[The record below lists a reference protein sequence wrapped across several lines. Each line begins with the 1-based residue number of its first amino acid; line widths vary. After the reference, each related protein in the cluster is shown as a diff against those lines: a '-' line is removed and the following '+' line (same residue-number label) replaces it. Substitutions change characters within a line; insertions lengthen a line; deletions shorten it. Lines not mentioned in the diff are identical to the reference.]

1 MQLSTLRG
9 TFRLAASSR
18 QAVAAAPAA
27 GSTASRHTF
36 NATTPPPPPSSS
48 RPLLTIQL
56 NKTNQEAPQ
65 SRGSSDVAGRS
76 QGKKRLLIGAVPAC
90 SGFRAGAGAG
100 TTTQCVGHPTH
111 LFSPPTNSSPPCFQA
126 RRLNTHGIHCSSEG
140 GQGSAAAAPGK
151 KHSADMWKDEPG
163 TVETTVASIKQVTP
177 TTKLFTL
184 RVEDPSFSFKAG
196 QWLDVF
202 MPGNPAIGGFSIAN
216 APCTAGSGF
225 GTVLRIRAGGEVCV
239 HDVEPEDSYL
249 FVGGGIGI
257 SPLHGMLQRVLAQ
270 PGNGAEG
277 PGGRGTPFSAPPGT
291 PPFLWRVQQL
301 DRRMESADLALAIEE
316 LGGIPGKPSVH
327 GSGGKLQVH
336 MCGPPSM
343 IDATEAELSALGV
356 PADQVHF
363 ERWW

>member
-225 GTVLRIRAGGEVCV
+225 GAGSGDDGCGGKAAAAAAASPAAAAAAAPPPPGIDVLVAIKYAEFPPAAWMHTVCKTGTVLRIRAGGEVCV

-270 PGNGAEG
+270 PGNGAG
-277 PGGRGTPFSAPPGT
+277 QHPFTLMFCICFRSLT
-291 PPFLWRVQQL
+291 
-301 DRRMESADLALAIEE
+301 
-316 LGGIPGKPSVH
+316 
-327 GSGGKLQVH
+327 
-336 MCGPPSM
+336 
-343 IDATEAELSALGV
+343 
-356 PADQVHF
+356 
-363 ERWW
+363 